1 MKQYD
6 NVLSTTEEIIAQAQ
20 QGKMFILIDEED
32 RENEGDLVIPA
43 EYATPDTINFMAK
56 YGRGLI
62 CLALQQEDVQRL
74 ALPLMAQHN
83 SSRHQTAFT
92 VSIEARHGVTTGISA
107 FDRAHTIA
115 TAINPQTTPADIA
128 TPGHVF
134 PLLAREGGVL
144 VRAGHTEASVDI
156 ARLAQHKP
164 AGVLCEILNEDGTM
178 AKLTDLIP
186 FAQHHNLKIGTIT
199 DLISFRRRTETI
211 VKPLL
216 NTTIHTQNYG
226 TFQCIVYI
234 NTLVYAEHIA
244 LIKGNITTPEPVL
257 TRMHA
262 INILDDLLHI
272 NNTYTLQNALRTI
285 AQQERGIVILL
296 RESHPKRVSTILQ
309 QYISDTEQQS
319 SPSPQLRDYGIGAQI
334 LLDLGVR
341 DLLLLTNSPKVIVGL
356 EGYGLRIVGHQPITT
371 NS

>member
-1 MKQYD
+1 MTQYAAT
-6 NVLSTTEEIIAQAQ
+6 LSTTEDLIEQAR

-32 RENEGDLVIPA
+32 RENEGDLVVLA
-43 EYATPDTINFMAK
+43 EHATPDKINFMAK

-74 ALPLMAQHN
+74 ALPLMPQHN

-115 TAINPQTTPADIA
+115 TAIDPQTTPADIV

-144 VRAGHTEASVDI
+144 VRAGHTEATVDI
-156 ARLAQHKP
+156 ARLAQRKP
-164 AGVLCEILNEDGTM
+164 AGVLCEILNDDGTM
-178 AKLTDLIP
+178 AKLSDLIP
-186 FAQHHNLKIGTIT
+186 FAQYHNLKIGTIT
-199 DLISFRRRTETI
+199 DVISFRRRTETI

-216 NTTIHTQNYG
+216 ETTLHTQIYG
-226 TFQCIVYI
+226 TFKCLIYI

-244 LIKGNITTPEPVL
+244 LIKGDITTPQPVL

-262 INILDDLLHI
+262 INILDDILHI
-272 NNTYTLQNALRTI
+272 HKTYTLQNALRTI
-285 AQQERGIVILL
+285 AQHQRGIIILL
-296 RESHPKRVSTILQ
+296 RESYPQRVSTALQ
-309 QYISDTEQQS
+309 QYIGGTSQQ
-319 SPSPQLRDYGIGAQI
+319 PTPQLRDYGIGAQI

-341 DLLLLTNSPKVIVGL
+341 DLLLLTNSPKVVVGL
-356 EGYGLRIVGHQPITT
+356 EGYGLRIVGHQSIP
-371 NS
+371 NHL